1 MRTRIMSRRGQVTVE
16 AAILFT
22 FVIAA
27 LVAMAIYLQRGAQG
41 GVKSNA
47 DSLGTQFSAT
57 QPWSSTSKSNTVENQ
72 TTVTTN
78 QNTGYSQTVQ

>member
-1 MRTRIMSRRGQVTVE
+1 MRRRSQRGQVTVE

-47 DSLGTQFSAT
+47 DSLGTQFSAKEA
-57 QPWSSTSKSNTVENQ
+57 WNSTSKSKTHEDQATVKSDQDTKYNQ
-72 TTVTTN
+72 ALD
-78 QNTGYSQTVQ
+78 

>member
-1 MRTRIMSRRGQVTVE
+1 MLMRATHRRGQVTVE

-27 LVAMAIYLQRGAQG
+27 LVAMSIYLQRGVQG
-41 GVKSNA
+41 GAKSNA

-57 QPWSSTSKSNTVENQ
+57 QPWSSTATSNTTENQ
-72 TTVTTN
+72 TTVTST

>member
-1 MRTRIMSRRGQVTVE
+1 MWGRTISRRGQVTVE

-47 DSLGTQFSAT
+47 DSLGSQFSAT
-57 QPWSSTSKSNTVENQ
+57 QPFSSSTTSKTTEDQ
-72 TTVTTN
+72 TTVTTT
-78 QNTGYSQTVQ
+78 QDTGYSQTLQ

>member
-1 MRTRIMSRRGQVTVE
+1 MWGRTISRRGQVTVE

-27 LVAMAIYLQRGAQG
+27 LVALAVYLQRGAQG
-41 GVKSNA
+41 GVRSNA

-57 QPWSSTSKSNTVENQ
+57 QPWSSSSTSVTNEDP
-72 TTVTTN
+72 TTVTST
-78 QNTGYSQTVQ
+78 QSSGYSQTLQ